1 MDHIISLSQY
11 QYVKNKYIY
20 AGAGFIFFGGGLEY
34 SWLLDMGS
42 TVWLYHV
49 LGIKITPSCLSRY
62 YTTN

>member
-20 AGAGFIFFGGGLEY
+20 AGAGFFFLGGELEY

-42 TVWLYHV
+42 TVWLYHWGV
-49 LGIKITPSCLSRY
+49 ISLATISEVQ
-62 YTTN
+62 